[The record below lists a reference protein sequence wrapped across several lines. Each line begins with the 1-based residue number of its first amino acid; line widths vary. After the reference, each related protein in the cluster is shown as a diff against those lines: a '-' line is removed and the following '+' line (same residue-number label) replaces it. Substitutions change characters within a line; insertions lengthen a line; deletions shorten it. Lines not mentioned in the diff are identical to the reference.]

1 MTPLEKFYETTVKL
15 VQILESH
22 SDRDKKIT
30 LVDQLLAERDVLLK
44 DIKTPES
51 DGAELAEKVV
61 KLNQKLDQLLVRE
74 RTLIQKDL
82 KDLKH
87 RKEKSDQYQNPYA
100 SVSIDGMFYDKR
112 N

>member
-22 SDRDKKIT
+22 SDRDEKIT

-44 DIKTPES
+44 DIKTPKS
-51 DGAELAEKVV
+51 DEAELAEKVV